1 MLNALNGG
9 RICGSR
15 KCGTTA
21 LNKEPVGGCGA
32 RRMVRETMK
41 QRILVIDDDERLNA
55 LLTRFFEG
63 FGFETI
69 AATHPD
75 EGLKLLRHKEPDLV
89 ILDIMLPGMNG
100 FEVCK
105 LIRRTS
111 DVPIIMLTAKGDLM
125 DKVVGLELGA
135 DDYIAKPFEPREI
148 VARIQSVLRR
158 AKPSAKDQTRRFL
171 HICID
176 PAKRSLEV
184 DGRAIEL
191 TTTEFTA
198 LKLLAE
204 HPHTV
209 LSRDQILDEL
219 RGIEC
224 EAYNRSVDITMSR
237 LRQKLHDDP
246 RNPRFI
252 KTVWGTGYMFIAK
265 EAPDAP

>member
-1 MLNALNGG
+1 
-9 RICGSR
+9 
-15 KCGTTA
+15 
-21 LNKEPVGGCGA
+21 
-32 RRMVRETMK
+32 MK

-55 LLTRFFEG
+55 LLKTFFQEYGFQTITATR
-63 FGFETI
+63 
-69 AATHPD
+69 PD
-75 EGLKLLRHKEPDLV
+75 EGLKKLKQASPDLV
-89 ILDIMLPGMNG
+89 ILDIMLPEMNG

-105 LIRRTS
+105 LIRKTS

-135 DDYIAKPFEPREI
+135 DDYIPKPFEPREI

-158 AKPSAKDQTRRFL
+158 ARPVEKKQSCRFAG
-171 HICID
+171 IVID
-176 PAKRSLEV
+176 CARHTVDV
-184 DGRAIEL
+184 DGATVEL

-209 LSRDQILDEL
+209 LSRDDILDEL

-237 LRQKLHDDP
+237 LRQKLRDDP
-246 RNPRFI
+246 QSPRFI
-252 KTVWGTGYMFIAK
+252 KTVWGTGYMFIAT
-265 EAPDAP
+265 EEPDAT